1 MDFFVRKE
9 SDSELLIGIKIYVFR
24 NKLRRYVWEY
34 IYIVGLCVYDNC
46 IE

>member
-24 NKLRRYVWEY
+24 KKYGDM
-34 IYIVGLCVYDNC
+34 YIVGLCLYDYC